1 MLHKCCCNHHCH
13 WDWSVTPWWC
23 KALIWLFY
31 LLSSLP
37 FNFFIC
43 FTESDGDKT
52 ASTVTQPAVVNV
64 DPSGGLLAPAAA
76 ISAVTAVPVLVDS
89 EDLSEAG
96 VISSSKGMPSAGC
109 LCMMENGSY
118 MRANAGKLAKFFYTT
133 RNRVLRTITCIR
145 FVSSISSANVTLC
158 IDLLTIVVN
167 ILWIKQTHMPVFMW
181 HLLSNSSISDT
192 SLSCWRDSPYSSW
205 IKNKV
210 G

>member
-1 MLHKCCCNHHCH
+1 MLLQPPLPHIDHCKCNSMLWFDCFII
-13 WDWSVTPWWC
+13 TITFIF
-23 KALIWLFY
+23 LIW
-31 LLSSLP
+31 
-37 FNFFIC
+37 

-52 ASTVTQPAVVNV
+52 ASTGTQPAVVSV
-64 DPSGGLLAPAAA
+64 DTSGGLVAPAAA
-76 ISAVTAVPVLVDS
+76 ISAVTAVPVLDNS
-89 EDLSEAG
+89 EDMSEAG

-109 LCMMENGSY
+109 LCMMKIGSY